1 MNRRED
7 LSEQLE
13 ETLFA
18 QMMKEVAKEEGRR
31 ALEENERLK
40 NDEGFVVPESVY
52 LKGLST
58 IKKHFRSAGE

>member
-13 ETLFA
+13 ETIFA
-18 QMMKEVAKEEGRR
+18 QMMEEVAKEEGRR

-40 NDEGFVVPESVY
+40 NDDNFVVPESVY
-52 LKGLST
+52 LKGLATIIGST
-58 IKKHFRSAGE
+58 E